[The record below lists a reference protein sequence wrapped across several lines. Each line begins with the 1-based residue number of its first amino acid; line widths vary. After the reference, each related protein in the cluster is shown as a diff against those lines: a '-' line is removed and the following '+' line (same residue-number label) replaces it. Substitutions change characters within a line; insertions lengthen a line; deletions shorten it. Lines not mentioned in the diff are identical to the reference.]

1 MSAALFTQLSTLT
14 SSLVLI
20 AGIAILWRHSLPA
33 YINSFARQSLVF
45 VLCILTVAIYSGD
58 WELYMVAVMVF
69 LLKVI
74 FIPRVLHRVRNHV
87 GAHLEIRPFV
97 NTPISLFIAGVLT
110 LLAYAIA
117 EPLVALSDL
126 PTRGSI
132 PLGLAVVFVGLFV
145 VVSRRSAL
153 TQIVGFLMME
163 NGIALIAV
171 LATYGVPL
179 IVELGVFLDVLLGF
193 LVMQVFVYRIRET
206 FATIDVDRLRELKH

>member
-1 MSAALFTQLSTLT
+1 MSATLFSQLCTLT

-20 AGIAILWRHSLPA
+20 TGIAILWRHSLPA
-33 YINSFARQSLVF
+33 YINSFARQSAVF
-45 VLCILTVAIYSGD
+45 VLVIMTVALYSGEP
-58 WELYMVAVMVF
+58 ELYLVAVMVF
-69 LLKVI
+69 ALKVV
-74 FIPRVLHRVRNHV
+74 FIPRVLNRVRSHV

-97 NTPISLFIAGVLT
+97 NTPISLVVAGLLT

-117 EPLVALSDL
+117 EPVVALSDL

-132 PLGLAVVFVGLFV
+132 PLALAVVFVGLFI

-153 TQIVGFLMME
+153 TQIVGFLVME

-171 LATYGVPL
+171 LATYGVPF

-206 FATIDVDRLRELKH
+206 FATIDVHHLQELKH